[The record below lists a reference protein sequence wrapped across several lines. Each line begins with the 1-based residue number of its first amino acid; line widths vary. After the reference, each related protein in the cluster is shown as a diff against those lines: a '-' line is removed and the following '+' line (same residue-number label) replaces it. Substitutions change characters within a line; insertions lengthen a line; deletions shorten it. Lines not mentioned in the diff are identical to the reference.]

1 MIEMKGST
9 MQSIRKETV
18 TLASGL
24 KANIAVVHVE
34 RFQVEPF
41 NDSPPGEAVASIE
54 AALASAR
61 LGAPT
66 YQVPPPERRAGE
78 DGSVVELQ
86 GKTME
91 LWAARSEAM
100 AKQYEKAGA
109 SACKLWSD
117 RRSSTPSKYPVP
129 LAYTDYMRLRSASLA
144 RDEIFSNANYFLFEP
159 RELDTHFEAY
169 GDPVGMVATAGVIQY
184 PPQVPRACL
193 VFDGEASAIKNLCFA
208 DVAVTLPDGTV
219 LLSHASGAFQEKSA
233 GPIAIARYYGTID
246 GLTPR
251 DENAV
256 EVAIVGRFA
265 VAMSRGGGMPV
276 PRTGCVL
283 RFPAEPDPS
292 LLDVLRQGRPVSYS
306 TGNGI
311 VVEGVQAGP
320 RLVRLGAALSDNA
333 IFEKEGVFIEG
344 ASGDLA
350 QPSPYNWK
358 SDWHETRA
366 ARLGAGIDADGGLFL
381 LAVEGKSTYASR
393 DVIAQGATLFDIAE
407 LLERY
412 GATEGM
418 HLDGGGSVQLFR
430 PFGGAILR
438 PGNFCRGYE
447 DVEADYDR
455 PLPLG
460 LRLKL
465 RKAG

>member
-1 MIEMKGST
+1 MIDMKGST
-9 MQSIRKETV
+9 MQAIRKETV
-18 TLASGL
+18 ILASGL
-24 KANIAVVHVE
+24 KANIAVVHAE

-66 YQVPPPERRAGE
+66 YQVPPPERRIE
-78 DGSVVELQ
+78 DKSVVELQ
-86 GKTME
+86 GKKME
-91 LWAARSEAM
+91 LWAARSAAM
-100 AKQYEKAGA
+100 ARQYKNAGA
-109 SACKLWSD
+109 SACELWSD
-117 RRSSTPSKYPVP
+117 RRSSTPSKYPIP

-193 VFDGEASAIKNLCFA
+193 VFDGKASAIRNLCFT

-233 GPIAIARYYGTID
+233 EPVAIARYYGTID

-251 DENAV
+251 AESAV
-256 EVAIVGRFA
+256 EVAVVGRFA

-283 RFPAEPDPS
+283 RFSDEPERG
-292 LLDVLRQGRPVSYS
+292 LLEALRQGQPVSYS
-306 TGNGI
+306 IRNGT

-320 RLVRLGAALSDNA
+320 RLVRDGVAFSDDA
-333 IFEKEGVFIEG
+333 VFEKEGVFIEG
-344 ASGDLA
+344 ASGDLT

-358 SDWHETRA
+358 ADWHETRA
-366 ARLGAGIDADGGLFL
+366 ARLGAGIDANGDLFL
-381 LAVEGKSTYASR
+381 LAVEGKSTYAAR

-407 LLERY
+407 LLQRY
-412 GATEGM
+412 GAIEGM

-455 PLPLG
+455 PVPLG